1 MDFYLG
7 DLRIVAI
14 NFAPK
19 GWALCN
25 GQLMSVQ
32 QNQALFTLLGT
43 TYGGDGKTTFALPNL
58 QGRVSLGF
66 GQSLS
71 GTTYTLGQS
80 NGSQTV
86 SLVQNQ
92 LPQHNHFF
100 LANNLPGTTNAPG
113 SNYFADSVAPDLDYS
128 TLGLNTT
135 MAPNAIAPAGNSMPL
150 PIQQPYLGLNY
161 IIAITGYFPSRN

>member
-7 DLRIVAI
+7 DLRIVAT

-32 QNQALFTLLGT
+32 QNQALFSLLGI

-66 GQSLS
+66 GQSVS

-86 SLVQNQ
+86 SLVQSQ

-100 LANNLPGTTNAPG
+100 LANNLPGNINAPG
-113 SNYFADSVAPDLDYS
+113 GNYFADSVAPDLDYS
-128 TLGLNTT
+128 NLGVNTS
-135 MAPNAIAPAGNSMPL
+135 MAPNAIAPAGNGAAL
-150 PIQQPYLGLNY
+150 PIQQPYLGLNF
-161 IIAITGYFPSRN
+161 IIAITGYFPTRN